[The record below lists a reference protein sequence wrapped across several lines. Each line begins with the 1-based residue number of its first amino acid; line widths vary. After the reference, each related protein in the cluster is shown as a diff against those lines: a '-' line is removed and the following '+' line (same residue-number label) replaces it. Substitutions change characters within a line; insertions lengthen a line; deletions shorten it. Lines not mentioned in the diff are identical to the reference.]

1 MTKMAGQY
9 LKHAIVNDRV
19 EVQKLIELHRE
30 KRGCTFQKLLFM
42 RKTQTTT
49 FGGKELVD
57 N

>member
-30 KRGCTFQKLLFM
+30 KRSCTFQKLLFM